1 MGFLDFLNPGKGY
14 KAGQN
19 QLNRFYGENQNLYN
33 QGLNQAYRY
42 YNQGQDYLNPYNQ
55 QGQNAYGPLATS
67 MDELLHPERLQNQ
80 WTQGYHESDYAK
92 QLENMAQER
101 GLSSASSQGLL
112 GSTPALHAIQQGTTN
127 IANADRQQYLADLMD
142 KYMKG
147 AELARGIY
155 TGGLGAAGQQ
165 GSLAGN
171 MGSNLLQAAMNQGTN
186 AMNMGGNSAQ
196 MAYGQQNAPG
206 NLFNSI
212 IGQGI
217 GLFGSALAGPMGGA
231 LAKRWNLSG
240 G

>member
-1 MGFLDFLNPGKGY
+1 MGIFDFLNPGKGY

-19 QLNRFYGENQNLYN
+19 QLNRYYGENQNLYN
-33 QGLNQAYRY
+33 QGLNQAYNY
-42 YNQGQDYLNPYNQ
+42 YNQGQNYLNPYNQ
-55 QGQNAYGPLATS
+55 QGQNAYAPLATT

-80 WTQGYHESDYAK
+80 WSQGYQESPYAK
-92 QLENMAQER
+92 DLEGRAQEQ
-101 GLSSASSQGLL
+101 GLSAASSMGLL
-112 GSTPALHAIQQGTTN
+112 GSTPALQAIQAGRSQ
-127 IANADRQQYLADLMD
+127 ISNADKHQYLSDLME
-142 KYMKG
+142 KYLHG

-171 MGSNLLQAAMNQGTN
+171 MGSNLLQAAMNQGRN
-186 AMNMGGNSAQ
+186 ASSMGENSAQ
-196 MAYGQQNAPG
+196 LAYGQQNAPG

-217 GLFGSALAGPMGGA
+217 GLFGSALAGPIGGS
-231 LAKRWNLSG
+231 LAKRWNLAG